1 MAGNRKNNWQ
11 DRNYVVEWFGKRKS
25 EAIKAYRDH
34 VKKGIDKGQRP
45 ELVGGG
51 LIRSKGGWSQV
62 KSLSGLAQPQKEF
75 QAQGCFEKPGG
86 KFVLQAVGI

>member
-1 MAGNRKNNWQ
+1 MVWQAEKGGYKCLSRVRK
-11 DRNYVVEWFGKRKS
+11 KR
-25 EAIKAYRDH
+25 
-34 VKKGIDKGQRP
+34 IDKGQRP

-62 KSLSGLAQPQKEF
+62 ESLSGLAQPKNKF

-86 KFVLQAVGI
+86 KFVLQAIRI

>member
-1 MAGNRKNNWQ
+1 M
-11 DRNYVVEWFGKRKS
+11 EWFGKLKR
-25 EAIKAYRDH
+25 EAIKAYRDY

-62 KSLSGLAQPQKEF
+62 KSLSGLAQSQKEF
-75 QAQGCFEKPGG
+75 QAQGYFEKPGG
-86 KFVLQAVGI
+86 KFLLQAVRI